1 MIRQNTHGRILCR
14 ILRIVSRL
22 YQNTDRGPEAAEM
35 MKLAY
40 ENTDRETFRLPR
52 REYIPQ
58 SPQVNLSAGRYDLS
72 KMDREVDISSPQSFD
87 IYYTYDDNAVLPQD
101 GILYD
106 GVSLH
111 AEEGTVTLRA
121 VCVNGTLVSDELS
134 VSYTFY
140 YPTPP
145 APKCNLAPNTY
156 KTAKTVSLRAG
167 TREEYTKKE
176 QAEMEKN
183 LTYYYT
189 IDGSTPT
196 EESPVY
202 DGTPIQLPS
211 GKVTLKAMCKN
222 QYGKLSSILEVG
234 YKFNIKPAP
243 LEMYAE
249 TDTLA
254 DMVLLAT
261 TQQEFE
267 AAFGSPQQEI
277 DTTYLTLEDTAR
289 HLEYPWGYAVFAT
302 VNKRWVL
309 VRVEMTSSVTSTPRG
324 VGFGATEAEV
334 TGVYKDFGQVQSPNG
349 TRGLYYDYPNVGKV
363 LIDDD
368 GTRYIQYTCQNK
380 ESKTLVLQ
388 YWLKN
393 GTVNRIVNYYQP

>member
-1 MIRQNTHGRILCR
+1 
-14 ILRIVSRL
+14 
-22 YQNTDRGPEAAEM
+22 
-35 MKLAY
+35 
-40 ENTDRETFRLPR
+40 
-52 REYIPQ
+52 
-58 SPQVNLSAGRYDLS
+58 
-72 KMDREVDISSPQSFD
+72 
-87 IYYTYDDNAVLPQD
+87 
-101 GILYD
+101 
-106 GVSLH
+106 
-111 AEEGTVTLRA
+111 
-121 VCVNGTLVSDELS
+121 
-134 VSYTFY
+134 
-140 YPTPP
+140 
-145 APKCNLAPNTY
+145 
-156 KTAKTVSLRAG
+156 
-167 TREEYTKKE
+167 
-176 QAEMEKN
+176 
-183 LTYYYT
+183 
-189 IDGSTPT
+189 
-196 EESPVY
+196 
-202 DGTPIQLPS
+202 
-211 GKVTLKAMCKN
+211 MCKN

-249 TDTLA
+249 TDALA
-254 DMVLLAT
+254 DMVLLTT

-277 DTTYLTLEDTAR
+277 DTTYLTLGDTAR

-368 GTRYIQYTCQNK
+368 GDRYVQYTCQNK